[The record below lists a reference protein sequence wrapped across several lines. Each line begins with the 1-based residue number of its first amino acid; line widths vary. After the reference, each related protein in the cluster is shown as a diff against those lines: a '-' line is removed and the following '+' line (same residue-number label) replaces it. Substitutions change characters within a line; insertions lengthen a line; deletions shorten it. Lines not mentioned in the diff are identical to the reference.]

1 MNDYQGYMHVQMNGE
16 YEFMDT
22 SYGGS
27 VLVNFMGVCQHG
39 IVLTQRGMYLLAKE
53 LTYNVV
59 S

>member
-27 VLVNFMGVCQHG
+27 VLMNFMYVYQHG
-39 IVLTQRGMYLLAKE
+39 IV
-53 LTYNVV
+53 
-59 S
+59 